1 MTRKKFSGKCK
12 EVGMKMDNARILV
25 IGAGVNGSLCAVAL
39 HNSGFNVTVLA
50 RGKRYEELKD
60 HGIIIEDPF
69 KKKRSV
75 TNVPVIA
82 GLETEDCYDYILVI
96 IRKNQIPDLLQL
108 LRRNKSPNIVFMV
121 NNPSGPDIFTDVL
134 GKERILLGFV
144 FGAGRREGNIIH
156 GFIAGARPQNGSP
169 FGELDGSISPRL
181 IRLVNIFNSAG
192 LGAKVSTEISD
203 YLARHAAFVAPLAHM
218 LILHHCDN
226 HAMARATADLAL
238 LVDALRETLDVLDAV
253 GVKTAQDRMTG
264 IVRHTPKF
272 ILVLAMRILLPTRYM
287 EVGGAWH
294 CMQAP
299 DEMHQLG
306 IELMALVEK
315 SGVPAPALHKLF
327 AMNPSEG

>member
-1 MTRKKFSGKCK
+1 
-12 EVGMKMDNARILV
+12 MKMDNARILV

-39 HNSGFNVTVLA
+39 HNVGFNVTVLA

-75 TNVPVIA
+75 TNVPVIVE
-82 GLETEDCYDYILVI
+82 LEPEDCYDYILVI
-96 IRKNQIPDLLQL
+96 IRKNQIPDLLPL

-121 NNPSGPDIFTDVL
+121 NNPSGPGIFTDVL

-156 GFIAGARPQNGSP
+156 GFIAGATPQNGSP
-169 FGELDGSISPRL
+169 FGELDGSITPRL
-181 IRLVNIFNSAG
+181 TRLVDIFNSAR
-192 LGAKVSTEISD
+192 LGAKASTEISD

-264 IVRHTPKF
+264 IVWHTPKF

-306 IELMALVEK
+306 VELMALVEK
-315 SGVPAPALHKLF
+315 SRLPAPALHKLF
-327 AMNPSEG
+327 AMNPSKG